1 LSDGA
6 ENALQHVSVNKQTPN
21 YPAKPADHQ
30 ETRHARGT
38 PMLPKL
44 TQNSAEIS
52 AKSLET
58 AGHALLVL
66 PHATTLPAIPAAAEL
81 KAVLKRRDL
90 KVEALAKSPVAMQL
104 AGGTLAVVL
113 MLKADASTFATH
125 ELLRKG
131 LALLMSEHPTSLTL
145 AVFGD
150 DAFRARAAEAAVYTT
165 LVNAVPLPSRKSRAD
180 PALKRV
186 QLFGYKA
193 ADGFARAHA
202 LAEGN
207 LLTRSLTVQGPDELT
222 PGVYRK
228 RIKALAKSYGWSVEE
243 FPFAKLK
250 KMGAGAFCAVAQGSP
265 AQDAAIVRI
274 RYKGPE
280 KGSGVRTQKGIKGR
294 KSGKTVAFVG
304 KGICF
309 DTGGHNLKPAKY
321 MQGMHED
328 MNGSAVV
335 LGILAAAAK
344 LKLPV
349 ALEGWVALAE
359 NHISPQAYRQN
370 EVVSALDGT
379 TIEVVHT
386 DAEGRMVLADTLA
399 LAAQGKP
406 DLIADFATLTG
417 SMHYA
422 LGSRMSGVFAS
433 SSALAHQASR
443 AATASGERI
452 VVFPYPEDY
461 DASLDSSMADVKQC
475 SMEGEA
481 DHILATRF
489 LSRFVGDTPWLH
501 MDLSG
506 HSCKGGLG
514 AVMSDANGF
523 GVAWALALLDGL
535 QQ

>member
-1 LSDGA
+1 
-6 ENALQHVSVNKQTPN
+6 
-21 YPAKPADHQ
+21 
-30 ETRHARGT
+30 
-38 PMLPKL
+38 MLPKL
-44 TQNSAEIS
+44 AENKQEIS
-52 AKSLET
+52 AGSLEA
-58 AGHALLVL
+58 AGHALVL
-66 PHATTLPAIPAAAEL
+66 LPASKTLPDVPGSTEL
-81 KAVLKRRDL
+81 KAALRRRDM
-90 KVEALAKSPVAMQL
+90 KIDALAKSPLAVQL
-104 AGGTLAVVL
+104 SGGTLAAFA
-113 MLKADASTFATH
+113 MLKADASAFETH
-125 ELLRKG
+125 EAIRKA
-131 LALLMSEHPTSLTL
+131 LALLMAEHPKALTL
-145 AVFGD
+145 AVSGD
-150 DAFRARAAEAAVYTT
+150 GAFRARAAEAAVYVA
-165 LVNAVPLPSRKSRAD
+165 LVNAVPLPSRKSKTDAV
-180 PALKRV
+180 LKTIR
-186 QLFGYKA
+186 LFGHKS
-193 ADGFARAHA
+193 ADGFARAQA

-222 PGVYRK
+222 PAIYRK
-228 RIKALAKSYGWSVEE
+228 RIKALARQYGWTVEE
-243 FPFAKLK
+243 FAFDKLK

-265 AQDAAIVRI
+265 ARDAAIVRI
-274 RYKGPE
+274 RYKGKAAKARP
-280 KGSGVRTQKGIKGR
+280 
-294 KSGKTVAFVG
+294 VAFVG

-335 LGILAAAAK
+335 LGILAAASK

-370 EVVSALDGT
+370 EVVTALNGT

-386 DAEGRMVLADTLA
+386 DAEGRMVLADTLT
-399 LAAQGKP
+399 LASKAKP
-406 DLIADFATLTG
+406 ALIADFATLTG

-422 LGSRMSGVFAS
+422 LGCRMSGVFAT

-443 AATASGERI
+443 AATASGERV

-461 DASLDSSMADVKQC
+461 DGNLESTVADVKQC

-481 DHILATRF
+481 DHILAARF

-514 AVMSDANGF
+514 AVMSDTNGF
-523 GVAWALALLDGL
+523 GVAWGMALLDGL
-535 QQ
+535 RA

>member
-1 LSDGA
+1 
-6 ENALQHVSVNKQTPN
+6 
-21 YPAKPADHQ
+21 
-30 ETRHARGT
+30 
-38 PMLPKL
+38 MLPKL
-44 TQNSAEIS
+44 TENKQEITL
-52 AKSLET
+52 KSLET
-58 AGHALLVL
+58 AGHALILL
-66 PHATTLPAIPAAAEL
+66 PLSKTLPDFPGSPEL
-81 KAVLKRRDL
+81 KAVMQRRAL
-90 KVEALAKSPVAMQL
+90 KVDALAKSPVAVQL
-104 AGGTLAVVL
+104 PGGTLAVVA
-113 MLKADASTFATH
+113 MLKVDASTFEAH
-125 ELLRKG
+125 ELVRKG
-131 LALLMSEHPTSLTL
+131 LALLLAEHPKSLTL
-145 AVFGD
+145 AVTGD
-150 DAFRARAAEAAVYTT
+150 ATFKAHVSEAAVYAA
-165 LVNAVPLPSRKSRAD
+165 LVNAAPLPSRKSKTDA
-180 PALKRV
+180 ALKTV
-186 QLFGYKA
+186 QLFGHKS
-193 ADGFARAHA
+193 ADGFARVKA

-207 LLTRSLTVQGPDELT
+207 VLTRSLTVQGPDELT

-228 RIKALAKSYGWSVEE
+228 RIKALAKQYGWTVEE
-243 FPFAKLK
+243 YSFAKLK

-265 AQDAAIVRI
+265 AKDAAIVRI
-274 RYKGPE
+274 RWEGGKGKG
-280 KGSGVRTQKGIKGR
+280 KGSKP
-294 KSGKTVAFVG
+294 VAFVG

-335 LGILAAAAK
+335 LGILAAASR

-370 EVVSALDGT
+370 EVVKALNGI

-386 DAEGRMVLADTLA
+386 DAEGRMVLADTLT
-399 LAAQGKP
+399 LAARSKP
-406 DLIADFATLTG
+406 ALIADFATLTG
-417 SMHYA
+417 SMHHA

-443 AATASGERI
+443 AATASGERV

-461 DASLDSSMADVKQC
+461 DSNLDSTVADVKQC

-489 LSRFVGDTPWLH
+489 LSRFVGATPWLH

-514 AVMSDANGF
+514 AVMSDTNGF
-523 GVAWALALLDGL
+523 GVAWGIALLEA
-535 QQ
+535 QKTA

>member
-1 LSDGA
+1 
-6 ENALQHVSVNKQTPN
+6 V
-21 YPAKPADHQ
+21 
-30 ETRHARGT
+30 
-38 PMLPKL
+38 
-44 TQNSAEIS
+44 
-52 AKSLET
+52 
-58 AGHALLVL
+58 
-66 PHATTLPAIPAAAEL
+66 
-81 KAVLKRRDL
+81 
-90 KVEALAKSPVAMQL
+90 
-104 AGGTLAVVL
+104 
-113 MLKADASTFATH
+113 
-125 ELLRKG
+125 
-131 LALLMSEHPTSLTL
+131 
-145 AVFGD
+145 
-150 DAFRARAAEAAVYTT
+150 AEAAVYTA
-165 LVNAVPLPSRKSRAD
+165 LVNAVPLPSRKSKTD
-180 PALKRV
+180 PVLKSV
-186 QLFGYKA
+186 QLFGHKST
-193 ADGFARAHA
+193 DGFARTQA

-207 LLTRSLTVQGPDELT
+207 VLTRSLTVQGPDELT
-222 PGVYRK
+222 PAVYRK
-228 RIKALAKSYGWSVEE
+228 RIKALAKQYGWTVEE
-243 FPFAKLK
+243 YGFDKLR

-265 AQDAAIVRI
+265 AKDAAIVRLT
-274 RYKGPE
+274 YGEP
-280 KGSGVRTQKGIKGR
+280 VRSEGRGARGKKQKLRI
-294 KSGKTVAFVG
+294 AFVG

-335 LGILAAAAK
+335 LGILAAASK
-344 LKLPV
+344 LKLPI

-370 EVVSALDGT
+370 EVITALNGT

-386 DAEGRMVLADTLA
+386 DAEGRMVLADTLT
-399 LAAQGKP
+399 LAARGKP

-433 SSALAHQASR
+433 SSAIAHQASR
-443 AATASGERI
+443 AGTSSGERI

-461 DASLDSSMADVKQC
+461 DSSLDSTVADVKQC

-523 GVAWALALLDGL
+523 GVAWAMALLEGMKN
-535 QQ
+535 

>member
-1 LSDGA
+1 
-6 ENALQHVSVNKQTPN
+6 
-21 YPAKPADHQ
+21 
-30 ETRHARGT
+30 
-38 PMLPKL
+38 MLPKL
-44 TQNSAEIS
+44 TENKQEIT
-52 AKSLET
+52 AKTLES
-58 AGHALLVL
+58 AGHALLLL
-66 PHATTLPAIPAAAEL
+66 PVSKTLPEVPGSAEL
-81 KAVLKRRDL
+81 KAVMKRRDL
-90 KVEALAKSPVAMQL
+90 KIDTLAKSPVAVQL
-104 AGGTLAVVL
+104 PGGTLAVYA
-113 MLKADASTFATH
+113 MLKADASTFETH
-125 ELLRKG
+125 EQVRKA
-131 LALLMSEHPTSLTL
+131 LALLMAEHPKTLAL

-150 DAFRARAAEAAVYTT
+150 AEFKTRAAAAAVYTA
-165 LVNAVPLPSRKSRAD
+165 LVNAVPLPSRKSKAD
-180 PALKRV
+180 AVLKSI
-186 QLFGYKA
+186 QLIGHKS
-193 ADGFARAHA
+193 ADGFARVQA

-207 LLTRSLTVQGPDELT
+207 TLTRSLTVQGPDELT

-228 RIKALAKSYGWSVEE
+228 RIKALAKQYGWTVEE
-243 FPFAKLK
+243 YSFDKLK

-265 AQDAAIVRI
+265 AKDAAIVHI
-274 RYKGPE
+274 SYKGPKG
-280 KGSGVRTQKGIKGR
+280 KGSGVR
-294 KSGKTVAFVG
+294 SGKTVAFVG

-335 LGILAAAAK
+335 LGILAAASK

-370 EVVSALDGT
+370 EVVTALSGT

-386 DAEGRMVLADTLA
+386 DAEGRMVLADTLT
-399 LAAQGKP
+399 LATKGKP

-433 SSALAHQASR
+433 SSAIAHQASR

-461 DASLDSSMADVKQC
+461 DSSLDSTVADVKQC

-514 AVMSDANGF
+514 AVMSDTNGF
-523 GVAWALALLDGL
+523 GVAWAMALLEGL
-535 QQ
+535 QG

>member
-1 LSDGA
+1 
-6 ENALQHVSVNKQTPN
+6 
-21 YPAKPADHQ
+21 
-30 ETRHARGT
+30 
-38 PMLPKL
+38 MLPRL
-44 TQNSAEIS
+44 TENKAEITD
-52 AKSLET
+52 KLLEQ

-66 PHATTLPAIPAAAEL
+66 LHGKALPDVPGAAAL
-81 KAVLKRRDL
+81 KAALKRRNL
-90 KVEALAKSPVAMQL
+90 KPDELAKSPLAAQL
-104 AGGTLAVVL
+104 PGGTLVVAV
-113 MLKADASTFATH
+113 MLKPDASTFETH
-125 ELLRKG
+125 EGLRKA
-131 LALLMSEHPTSLTL
+131 LALLNAEHPKSLAL

-150 DAFRARAAEAAVYTT
+150 AAFKARAAQAAAYVA
-165 LVNAVPLPSRKSRAD
+165 LVNGAPLPSRKSKPD
-180 PALKRV
+180 TALKTIAV
-186 QLFGYKA
+186 YGHKS
-193 ADGFARAHA
+193 ADGLVRAQA
-202 LAEGN
+202 LADGN

-222 PGVYRK
+222 PGAYRR
-228 RIKALAKSYGWSVEE
+228 RIKALAKNYGWKVEE
-243 FPFAKLK
+243 YPFDTLK

-265 AQDAAIVRI
+265 ARDAAIVRI
-274 RYKGPE
+274 RYQGSRKGA
-280 KGSGVRTQKGIKGR
+280 GVRGQGL
-294 KSGKTVAFVG
+294 GKTVAFVG

-335 LGILAAAAK
+335 LGILAVASR
-344 LKLPV
+344 LKLAV
-349 ALEGWVALAE
+349 ELDGWLALAE
-359 NHISPQAYRQN
+359 NHISPAAYRQN
-370 EVVSALDGT
+370 EVVTALNGT

-399 LAAQGKP
+399 LAAKTKP

-433 SSALAHQASR
+433 SSTLAHQASR

-461 DASLDSSMADVKQC
+461 DTSLDSTVADVRQC

-535 QQ
+535 HDGH

>member
-1 LSDGA
+1 
-6 ENALQHVSVNKQTPN
+6 
-21 YPAKPADHQ
+21 
-30 ETRHARGT
+30 
-38 PMLPKL
+38 MLPKL
-44 TQNSAEIS
+44 NDNKQELG
-52 AKSLET
+52 AKALET
-58 AGHALLVL
+58 AGHALLLL
-66 PHATTLPAIPAAAEL
+66 PQSKTLPDMPGSAEL

-90 KVEALAKSPVAMQL
+90 KVDALNKTPVAVQL
-104 AGGTLAVVL
+104 AGGTLAVAV
-113 MLKADASTFATH
+113 MLKPDASTFETH
-125 ELLRKG
+125 EQVRRA
-131 LALLMSEHPTSLTL
+131 LALLMAEHPKSLTL

-150 DAFRARAAEAAVYTT
+150 AAFKLRAAEAAVYTA
-165 LVNAVPLPSRKSRAD
+165 LVNAVPLPSRKSKPD
-180 PALKRV
+180 PALKAV
-186 QLFGYKA
+186 QVYGYKS
-193 ADGFARAHA
+193 ADGFARTQA

-228 RIKALAKSYGWSVEE
+228 RIKALAKQYGWSVEE
-243 FPFAKLK
+243 FPFGKLK

-265 AQDAAIVRI
+265 AKDAAIVRVSY
-274 RYKGPE
+274 RGPKKGP
-280 KGSGVRTQKGIKGR
+280 
-294 KSGKTVAFVG
+294 GKKVAFVG

-321 MQGMHED
+321 MHGMHED

-335 LGILAAAAK
+335 LGILAAASK
-344 LKLPV
+344 LQLPV
-349 ALEGWVALAE
+349 ALDGWVALAE
-359 NHISPQAYRQN
+359 NHISPEAYRQN
-370 EVVSALDGT
+370 EVVTALNGT

-386 DAEGRMVLADTLA
+386 DAEGRMVLADTLT
-399 LAAQGKP
+399 LAAKAKP

-422 LGSRMSGVFAS
+422 LGSRMSGLFAS

-443 AATASGERI
+443 AAMASGERL

-461 DASLDSSMADVKQC
+461 DASLDSTVADVKQC

-523 GVAWALALLDGL
+523 GVAWAIHLLEAA
-535 QQ
+535 QPR

>member
-1 LSDGA
+1 
-6 ENALQHVSVNKQTPN
+6 
-21 YPAKPADHQ
+21 
-30 ETRHARGT
+30 
-38 PMLPKL
+38 MLPKL
-44 TQNSAEIS
+44 TENKQEIT
-52 AKSLET
+52 AKSLDT
-58 AGHALLVL
+58 AGHALLLL
-66 PHATTLPAIPAAAEL
+66 PVSKSLPDMPGSAEL
-81 KAVLKRRDL
+81 KAVMKRRDL
-90 KVEALAKSPVAMQL
+90 KVDALAQSPVAVQL
-104 AGGTLAVVL
+104 PGGTLVVVV
-113 MLKADASTFATH
+113 MLKNDASTFEAH
-125 ELLRKG
+125 ELVRKG
-131 LALLMSEHPTSLTL
+131 LALLMAEHPKSLTL
-145 AVFGD
+145 AVLGD
-150 DAFRARAAEAAVYTT
+150 AAFKARAAEAAVYAA
-165 LVNAVPLPSRKSRAD
+165 LVNAVPLPSRKSKTDAVI
-180 PALKRV
+180 KTV
-186 QLFGYKA
+186 QLVGHQS
-193 ADGFARAHA
+193 ADGFARVKA

-228 RIKALAKSYGWSVEE
+228 RIKALAKLYGWTVEE
-243 FPFAKLK
+243 YSFDKLK

-265 AQDAAIVRI
+265 ARDAAIVRI
-274 RYKGPE
+274 SYKGKARAKP
-280 KGSGVRTQKGIKGR
+280 
-294 KSGKTVAFVG
+294 VAFVG

-335 LGILAAAAK
+335 LGILAAASK

-370 EVVSALDGT
+370 EVVKALNGT
-379 TIEVVHT
+379 TIEIVHT
-386 DAEGRMVLADTLA
+386 DAEGRMVLADTLT
-399 LAAQGKP
+399 LAARAKP
-406 DLIADFATLTG
+406 ALIADFATLTG
-417 SMHYA
+417 AMHYA

-443 AATASGERI
+443 AGTSSGERI
-452 VVFPYPEDY
+452 VVFPYPDDY
-461 DASLDSSMADVKQC
+461 DHHLDSTVADVKQC

-523 GVAWALALLDGL
+523 GVAWGIALLEGL
-535 QQ
+535 KT

>member
-1 LSDGA
+1 ML
-6 ENALQHVSVNKQTPN
+6 
-21 YPAKPADHQ
+21 
-30 ETRHARGT
+30 
-38 PMLPKL
+38 MLPKL
-44 TQNSAEIS
+44 AENKQEITQ
-52 AKSLET
+52 KQLET
-58 AGHALLVL
+58 AAHALVL
-66 PHATTLPAIPAAAEL
+66 LPVSRNLPELPGSVEL
-81 KAVLKRRDL
+81 KAVMKRRDL
-90 KVEALAKSPVAMQL
+90 KVDALAKSPVAVQL
-104 AGGTLAVVL
+104 PGGTLAVYA
-113 MLKADASTFATH
+113 MLKADASTFETH
-125 ELLRKG
+125 EQVRKA
-131 LALLMSEHPTSLTL
+131 LALLLAEHPKSLAA

-150 DAFRARAAEAAVYTT
+150 DDFKSRAAEAAVYAT
-165 LVNAVPLPSRKSRAD
+165 LVNAVPLPSRKSKSD
-180 PALKRV
+180 PLLKSV
-186 QLFGYKA
+186 QLFGHQSV
-193 ADGFARAHA
+193 DGFARVSA

-228 RIKALAKSYGWSVEE
+228 RIKSLARQYGWTVEE
-243 FPFAKLK
+243 FSFDKLK

-265 AQDAAIVRI
+265 AKDAAIVRI
-274 RYKGPE
+274 TCEGGSRKG
-280 KGSGVRTQKGIKGR
+280 KGSNK
-294 KSGKTVAFVG
+294 VAFVG

-335 LGILAAAAK
+335 LGILAAASK

-370 EVVSALDGT
+370 EVVKALNGT

-386 DAEGRMVLADTLA
+386 DAEGRMVLADTLT
-399 LAAQGKP
+399 LAAKGKP
-406 DLIADFATLTG
+406 GLIADFATLTG
-417 SMHYA
+417 TMHYA

-461 DASLDSSMADVKQC
+461 DSSLDSTVADVKQC

-523 GVAWALALLDGL
+523 GVAWGIALLDGL
-535 QQ
+535 RA

>member
-1 LSDGA
+1 
-6 ENALQHVSVNKQTPN
+6 
-21 YPAKPADHQ
+21 
-30 ETRHARGT
+30 
-38 PMLPKL
+38 MLPKL
-44 TQNSAEIS
+44 SENKQEITD
-52 AKSLET
+52 KLLEPMGYVLILLP
-58 AGHALLVL
+58 AGKTLPDMPAGNELKVVMKRRNLKMDALL
-66 PHATTLPAIPAAAEL
+66 
-81 KAVLKRRDL
+81 
-90 KVEALAKSPVAMQL
+90 KSPVVLQL
-104 AGGTLAVVL
+104 AGGTLAVVA
-113 MLKADASTFATH
+113 MLENDASPFALH
-125 ELLRKG
+125 ERIRKG
-131 LALLMSEHPTSLTL
+131 LAPLMAEHPKSLVL
-145 AVFGD
+145 ALLGD
-150 DAFRARAAEAAVYTT
+150 AAFKTRVAEAAVYAA
-165 LVNAVPLPSRKSRAD
+165 LVNGVPLPSRKSKPEA
-180 PALKRV
+180 ALKAI
-186 QLFGYKA
+186 QLSGYKS
-193 ADGFARAHA
+193 ADGFARVKA

-228 RIKALAKSYGWSVEE
+228 RIKELGKQYGWTIEE
-243 FPFAKLK
+243 YSFAKLK

-265 AQDAAIVRI
+265 AKDAAIVRI
-274 RYKGPE
+274 SYKGKVTKANAQP
-280 KGSGVRTQKGIKGR
+280 
-294 KSGKTVAFVG
+294 VAFVG

-335 LGILAAAAK
+335 LGILAAAS
-344 LKLPV
+344 LMKLPV

-359 NHISPQAYRQN
+359 NHISPEAYRQN
-370 EVVSALDGT
+370 EVVKALNGT

-386 DAEGRMVLADTLA
+386 DAEGRMVLADTLT
-399 LAAQGKP
+399 LAARGKP
-406 DLIADFATLTG
+406 ALIADFATLTG
-417 SMHYA
+417 TMHYA

-443 AATASGERI
+443 AGTASGERI

-461 DASLDSSMADVKQC
+461 DHHLDSTVADVKQC

-489 LSRFVGDTPWLH
+489 LSRFVGETPWLH

-523 GVAWALALLDGL
+523 GVAWGIALLEARKTA
-535 QQ
+535 

>member
-1 LSDGA
+1 
-6 ENALQHVSVNKQTPN
+6 
-21 YPAKPADHQ
+21 
-30 ETRHARGT
+30 
-38 PMLPKL
+38 MLPKL
-44 TQNSAEIS
+44 AENKQEIT
-52 AKSLET
+52 AKSLEG
-58 AGHALLVL
+58 AGHALVL
-66 PHATTLPAIPAAAEL
+66 LPVSKTLPDVPGSAEL
-81 KAVLKRRDL
+81 KAVMKRRDL
-90 KVEALAKSPVAMQL
+90 KVDALAKSPVAVQL
-104 AGGTLAVVL
+104 AGGTLAVFA
-113 MLKADASTFATH
+113 MLKADASTFETH
-125 ELLRKG
+125 EQVRKA
-131 LALLMSEHPTSLTL
+131 LALLMAEHPRALTL

-150 DAFRARAAEAAVYTT
+150 EAFKARVAEAAVYTA
-165 LVNAVPLPSRKSRAD
+165 LVNAVPLPSRKSKTD
-180 PALKRV
+180 TVLKSM
-186 QLFGYKA
+186 QLFGYTSSS
-193 ADGFARAHA
+193 GFARAQA

-228 RIKALAKSYGWSVEE
+228 RIKALAKQYGWTVEE
-243 FPFAKLK
+243 YAFDKLK

-265 AQDAAIVRI
+265 AKDAAIVRLTC
-274 RYKGPE
+274 GE
-280 KGSGVRTQKGIKGR
+280 TVRGEGRGARGKKQKPRI
-294 KSGKTVAFVG
+294 AFVG

-335 LGILAAAAK
+335 LGILAAASK

-370 EVVSALDGT
+370 EVVTALNGT

-386 DAEGRMVLADTLA
+386 DAEGRMVLADTLT
-399 LAAQGKP
+399 LAAKGKP
-406 DLIADFATLTG
+406 ALIADFATLTG

-422 LGSRMSGVFAS
+422 LGSRMSGVFAT
-433 SSALAHQASR
+433 SSALAHSASR
-443 AATASGERI
+443 AATVSGERI

-461 DASLDSSMADVKQC
+461 DSSLDSTVADVKQC

-523 GVAWALALLDGL
+523 GVAWGLALLEGL
-535 QQ
+535 QA

>member
-1 LSDGA
+1 
-6 ENALQHVSVNKQTPN
+6 
-21 YPAKPADHQ
+21 
-30 ETRHARGT
+30 
-38 PMLPKL
+38 MLPKL
-44 TQNSAEIS
+44 TENKQEIT
-52 AKSLET
+52 AKLLES
-58 AGHALLVL
+58 AGHALLLL
-66 PHATTLPAIPAAAEL
+66 PVSKSLPAVPGSAEL
-81 KAVLKRRDL
+81 KAVMKRRDL
-90 KVEALAKSPVAMQL
+90 KTDALAKSPVAVQL
-104 AGGTLAVVL
+104 PGGTLAVFA
-113 MLKADASTFATH
+113 MLKADASTFETH
-125 ELLRKG
+125 EQVRKA
-131 LALLMSEHPTSLTL
+131 LALLLAEHPKALTL
-145 AVFGD
+145 AVFGE
-150 DAFRARAAEAAVYTT
+150 AGFKARAAEAAAYTA
-165 LVNAVPLPSRKSRAD
+165 LVNAVPLPSRKAKTEAVLKTVRLHGHQSAD
-180 PALKRV
+180 S
-186 QLFGYKA
+186 
-193 ADGFARAHA
+193 FARAQA

-207 LLTRSLTVQGPDELT
+207 TLTRSLTVQGPDELT

-228 RIKALAKSYGWSVEE
+228 RIKTLAKQYGWTVEE
-243 FPFAKLK
+243 YGFDKLK

-265 AQDAAIVRI
+265 AKDAAIVRLTYGVPV
-274 RYKGPE
+274 RGEGRGVKG
-280 KGSGVRTQKGIKGR
+280 KKQKPRI
-294 KSGKTVAFVG
+294 AFVG

-335 LGILAAAAK
+335 LGILAAASK

-349 ALEGWVALAE
+349 VLEGWVALAE

-370 EVVSALDGT
+370 EVVTALNGT

-386 DAEGRMVLADTLA
+386 DAEGRMVLADTLT
-399 LAAQGKP
+399 LAARGEP
-406 DLIADFATLTG
+406 GLIADFATLTG

-422 LGSRMSGVFAS
+422 LGSRMSGVFAT

-443 AATASGERI
+443 AASASGERI

-461 DASLDSSMADVKQC
+461 DSGLDSTVADVKQC

-523 GVAWALALLDGL
+523 GVAWGMALLEGVEGAAR
-535 QQ
+535 QP